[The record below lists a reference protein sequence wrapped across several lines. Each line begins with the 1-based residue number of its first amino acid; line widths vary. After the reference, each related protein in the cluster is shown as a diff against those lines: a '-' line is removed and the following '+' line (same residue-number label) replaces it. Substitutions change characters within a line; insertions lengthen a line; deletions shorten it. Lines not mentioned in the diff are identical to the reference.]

1 MISRALFFFVRITY
15 IGIDLVSVFTAIFL
29 ACWLRK
35 TSFPFNLEA
44 LFFDT
49 SNPFY
54 VVFLSWVVT
63 VLFFNGLHKLYETR
77 REIVERHEIGQVVK
91 SVCLAAVTVLAF
103 VYVLK
108 VQDFPRSVF
117 ILIVFFTILFLSL
130 WRVFKRWFVDML
142 VAHGYNNINI
152 VIVGAGKVGM
162 MLVSEIERHPG
173 LGFRIVGF
181 LDDNKTTKT
190 LGGRYPVLG
199 KLSDLEEVISR
210 RFVSKVFFTIHPD
223 GSVFHKMLE
232 TATDLKVAVRVVPQ
246 AFDKA
251 TAELFKYN
259 IGYVPVLEYC
269 EIGHNRQQF
278 GKRAFDVVASFA
290 GIVCLLP
297 VFIMLGI
304 LIKMDSPGP
313 VFYFSSRYGRGGRV
327 LKMWKFRSMVAGAD
341 KQLDELKAKNEVDG
355 PIFKIRQDPRITPLG
370 KFLRKY
376 SLDELPQIINV
387 LLGDMSLV
395 GPRPL
400 PLDQVEHEDLK
411 QLKRLEVRPGI
422 TGLWQVRGR
431 SDLPFHQLIKWDTWY
446 INNWS
451 FMLDIE
457 ILFETIPVVVKGKGA
472 Y

>member
-1 MISRALFFFVRITY
+1 M
-15 IGIDLVSVFTAIFL
+15 
-29 ACWLRK
+29 
-35 TSFPFNLEA
+35 
-44 LFFDT
+44 
-49 SNPFY
+49 
-54 VVFLSWVVT
+54 
-63 VLFFNGLHKLYETR
+63 HKLYETR

-91 SVCLAAVTVLAF
+91 SVFLAAVTVLAF
-103 VYVLK
+103 VYGLK

-117 ILIVFFTILFLSL
+117 LLIVIFTTISLSL
-130 WRVFKRWFVDML
+130 WRVLKRWFVDVL
-142 VAHGYNNINI
+142 AANGYNNFNV

-162 MLVSEIERHPG
+162 MLVSEIERRPG

-181 LDDNKTTKT
+181 LDDHKTTET
-190 LGGRYPVLG
+190 LGGRYPVVG
-199 KLSDLEEVISR
+199 KLSDLSEVISR
-210 RFVSKVFFTIHPD
+210 RFVSKVFFTVHPD
-223 GSVFHKMLE
+223 GNVFHEMLE
-232 TATDLKVAVRVVPQ
+232 VATDLKVAVRVVPQ

-278 GKRAFDVVASFA
+278 GKRAFDIVMSFFGLVLLSPLFVA
-290 GIVCLLP
+290 I
-297 VFIMLGI
+297 GI
-304 LIKMDSPGP
+304 LIKLDSPGP
-313 VFYFSSRYGRGGRV
+313 VFYFSNRYGRGGQV
-327 LKMWKFRSMVAGAD
+327 FKMWKFRSMVVDAD
-341 KQLDELKAKNEVDG
+341 KRLNELKEKNEVDG

-370 KFLRKY
+370 KLLRKY
-376 SLDELPQIINV
+376 SLDELPQIVNV

-400 PLDQVEHEDLK
+400 PLDQVEQDDLK
-411 QLKRLEVRPGI
+411 QIKRLEVRPGI

-446 INNWS
+446 VNNWS

-457 ILFETIPVVVKGKGA
+457 ILTETIPVVIKGKGA